1 LPTQN
6 LLQLFP
12 PHKFDPPSEPS
23 PYLYLA
29 QTAEDPNEA
38 LGYYSTATA
47 MLEKSIVARKSKGKG
62 RKMAPEED
70 EEERKMA
77 VTALVAMIEIWMSD
91 LWCVPLMST
100 NLPDI
105 ALTDMPSFE
114 EAAPSNC
121 DALIARALT
130 ILPDDPEVKL
140 SLASIRMS
148 QSRLDEAKAVVVGLY
163 EEIQGKEPCAFRP
176 SLP

>member
-1 LPTQN
+1 
-6 LLQLFP
+6 
-12 PHKFDPPSEPS
+12 
-23 PYLYLA
+23 
-29 QTAEDPNEA
+29 
-38 LGYYSTATA
+38 
-47 MLEKSIVARKSKGKG
+47 
-62 RKMAPEED
+62 
-70 EEERKMA
+70 
-77 VTALVAMIEIWMSD
+77 MI
-91 LWCVPLMST
+91 
-100 NLPDI
+100 
-105 ALTDMPSFE
+105 SFE